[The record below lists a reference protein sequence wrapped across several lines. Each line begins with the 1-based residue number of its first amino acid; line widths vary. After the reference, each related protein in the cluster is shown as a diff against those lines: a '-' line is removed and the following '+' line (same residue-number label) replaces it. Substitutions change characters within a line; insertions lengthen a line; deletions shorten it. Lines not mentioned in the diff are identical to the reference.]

1 MTEENKQKKKG
12 VNGKRKGSGNERD
25 IANLLSKKLDP
36 LKFRKTESSGGIV
49 GGKNFELMAQK
60 FSKDSLRLF
69 IGDVVP
75 LNESECGHK
84 FRFVIEA
91 KAYKESDKVHHL
103 LDPSSTI
110 YRWMDEARADAIK
123 LELEPM
129 LIFKWNN
136 TPRMVCV
143 ENTVQ
148 IPSGVSV
155 IRLLNNI
162 QLAVLEDLLEHKSFW
177 INISNQEVSST
188 QSLPQ

>member
-1 MTEENKQKKKG
+1 MSEENKKKKG

-60 FSKDSLRLF
+60 FSKESLRLF

-103 LDPSSTI
+103 LDPTSTI
-110 YRWMDEARADAIK
+110 YRWMDEARADATK

-143 ENTVQ
+143 EDTVQ
-148 IPSGVSV
+148 LPAGIPVLK
-155 IRLLNNI
+155 LLNNM
-162 QLAVLEDLLEHKSFW
+162 QLTILEDLLEHKLFW
-177 INISNQEVSST
+177 INTSNQEGSPL
-188 QSLPQ
+188 QSQ

>member
-1 MTEENKQKKKG
+1 MENGQILDIKIKRKTNSKKKG
-12 VNGKRKGSGNERD
+12 SSNERD

-75 LNESECGHK
+75 LNESECGQK

-91 KAYKESDKVHHL
+91 KAYKDSDKVHHL
-103 LDPSSTI
+103 LDNTSTI

-136 TPRMVCV
+136 TPRMVCI

-148 IPSGVSV
+148 LPSNVPT
-155 IRLLNNI
+155 IKLLNNI
-162 QLAVLEDLLEHKSFW
+162 QLVVLEDLLEHKLFW

-188 QSLPQ
+188 